1 MRSTKRIGDILIASG
16 KLTQEQLNDAVKLQQ
31 IKKKKLGELLI
42 EEKFVEEE
50 DIIDALRHQLGIQ
63 RVDFENTY
71 VDKDAVKSI
80 PYVLAKK
87 HVTVP
92 LFYDNSD
99 NMVVAINDPLDI
111 IALDNLKLVTKK
123 NIIPLIATKKEIIDL
138 IERFYNTDDA
148 ARAVEEFNKSQSLD
162 TIEQAAQEN
171 LEQINNAP
179 VVRLVNNIIETGVR
193 SSASDIH
200 IEPFEDRIRVRMR
213 VDGILLEMMKLDV
226 RTHNAIVSRIKILSD
241 LNIAERRLPQ
251 DGAIVMKIDNRDIDF
266 RVSILPTIY
275 GEKVV
280 IRILDQAQFQMR
292 MEDLGF
298 TEEEMVLIEDFI
310 SAPHGIILVTGP
322 TGSGKST
329 TLYTLLRSLNTMTD
343 NIITVEDPVE
353 YKLDGI
359 NQVQVNTK
367 AGLTFVAGLR
377 SILRQDP
384 DIIMIGEI
392 RDVETAEIAIRSSIT
407 GHLVFSTIHTNDAVS
422 TISRLLDMGM
432 APYLVS
438 SSIYGIVSQ
447 RLVRKLCP
455 RCKEKHEA
463 TVHEKELLGINP
475 EEELIIYEPKGCMA
489 CNNTGYKGRMGIHEV
504 LKVNRHMR
512 ELITAGATYD
522 QLADQAKADG
532 MIPLMQNAK
541 DLILQGITSI
551 EETLEITFFT
561 EE

>member
-1 MRSTKRIGDILIASG
+1 MRHAKRIGDLLVASG
-16 KLTQEQLNDAVKLQQ
+16 KITQEQLVEAIKLQQ
-31 IKKKKLGELLI
+31 VKKKKLGELLVSEGI
-42 EEKFVEEE
+42 VEEE
-50 DIIDALRHQLGIQ
+50 DIIDVLKFQLGIQ

-87 HVTVP
+87 HITVP

-99 NMVVAINDPLDI
+99 NLIVAINDPLDI

-123 NIIPLIATKKEIIDL
+123 NIIPFIATKKEIIDL

-148 ARAVEEFNKSQSLD
+148 ARAVEEFNKSQSMD
-162 TIEQAAQEN
+162 EIEQAAQEN
-171 LEQINNAP
+171 MDQINNAP

-193 SSASDIH
+193 SQASDIH
-200 IEPFEDRIRVRMR
+200 IEPYEDRIRVRMR
-213 VDGILLEMMKLDV
+213 VDGVLIEMMKLDI

-298 TEEEMVLIEDFI
+298 TDFEMKHIQDFLA
-310 SAPHGIILVTGP
+310 APHGIILATGP

-329 TLYTLLRSLNTMTD
+329 TLYTLLRNLNTASD

-422 TISRLLDMGM
+422 TISRLIDMGIP
-432 APYLVS
+432 PYLVS
-438 SSIYGIVSQ
+438 SSIYGIISQ
-447 RLVRKLCP
+447 RLIRKLCP
-455 RCKEKHEA
+455 RCKEKYEA
-463 TVHEKELLGINP
+463 SVPEKELLGINP
-475 EEELIIYEPKGCMA
+475 DEELTLYRAKGCIS

-504 LKVNRHMR
+504 LKINRHMR
-512 ELITAGATYD
+512 EKISAGATYD
-522 QLADQAKADG
+522 ELSDQAKVDG
-532 MIPLMQNAK
+532 MVPLMQNAK
-541 DLILQGITSI
+541 DLILQGITTI

-561 EE
+561 SE

>member
-1 MRSTKRIGDILIASG
+1 MRHAKRIGDLLVASG
-16 KLTQEQLNDAVKLQQ
+16 KITQEQLTEAIQLQQ
-31 IKKKKLGELLI
+31 VKKKKLGELLVTEGI
-42 EEKFVEEE
+42 VDEE
-50 DIIDALRHQLGIQ
+50 DIINVLKFQLGIQ

-87 HVTVP
+87 HITVP

-99 NMVVAINDPLDI
+99 NLIVAINDPLDI

-123 NIIPLIATKKEIIDL
+123 NIIPFIATKKEIIDL

-162 TIEQAAQEN
+162 EVEQTSQDN
-171 LEQINNAP
+171 MEQINNAP

-193 SSASDIH
+193 SQASDIH
-200 IEPFEDRIRVRMR
+200 IEPYEDRIRVRMR
-213 VDGILLEMMKLDV
+213 VDGVLIEMMKLDI

-251 DGAIVMKIDNRDIDF
+251 DGAIVLKIDNRDIDF

-298 TEEEMVLIEDFI
+298 TDFEMKHIQDFLA
-310 SAPHGIILVTGP
+310 APHGIILATGP

-329 TLYTLLRSLNTMTD
+329 TLYTLLRNLNTASD

-422 TISRLLDMGM
+422 TISRLIDMGIP
-432 APYLVS
+432 PYLVS
-438 SSIYGIVSQ
+438 SSIYGIISQ
-447 RLVRKLCP
+447 RLIRKLCP
-455 RCKEKHEA
+455 RCKEKYQA
-463 TVHEKELLGINP
+463 SVPEKELLGINP
-475 EEELIIYEPKGCMA
+475 DEELILYSAKGCIS

-504 LKVNRHMR
+504 LKINRHMR
-512 ELITAGATYD
+512 EKISAGATYD
-522 QLADQAKADG
+522 ELSDQAKLDG
-532 MIPLMQNAK
+532 MVPLMQNAK
-541 DLILQGITSI
+541 DLILEGITTI

-561 EE
+561 SE

>member
-1 MRSTKRIGDILIASG
+1 MRHAKRIGDLLVASG
-16 KLTQEQLNDAVKLQQ
+16 KITQEQLTEAIQLQQ
-31 IKKKKLGELLI
+31 VKKQKLGELLVTEGI
-42 EEKFVEEE
+42 VDEE
-50 DIIDALRHQLGIQ
+50 DIINVLKFQLGIQ

-87 HVTVP
+87 HITVP

-99 NMVVAINDPLDI
+99 NLIVAINDPLDI

-123 NIIPLIATKKEIIDL
+123 NIIPFIATKKEIIDL

-162 TIEQAAQEN
+162 EIEQTSQDN
-171 LEQINNAP
+171 MEQINNAP

-193 SSASDIH
+193 SQASDIH
-200 IEPFEDRIRVRMR
+200 IEPYEDRIRVRMR
-213 VDGILLEMMKLDV
+213 VDGVLIEMMKLDI

-251 DGAIVMKIDNRDIDF
+251 DGAIVLKIDNRDIDF

-298 TEEEMVLIEDFI
+298 TDFEMKHIQDFLA
-310 SAPHGIILVTGP
+310 APHGIILATGP

-329 TLYTLLRSLNTMTD
+329 TLYTLLRNLNTASD

-422 TISRLLDMGM
+422 TISRLIDMGIP
-432 APYLVS
+432 PYLVS
-438 SSIYGIVSQ
+438 SSIYGIISQ
-447 RLVRKLCP
+447 RLIRKLCP
-455 RCKEKHEA
+455 RCKEKYQA
-463 TVHEKELLGINP
+463 SVPEKELLGINP
-475 EEELIIYEPKGCMA
+475 DEELILHNAKGCIS

-504 LKVNRHMR
+504 LKINRHMR
-512 ELITAGATYD
+512 EKISAGATYD
-522 QLADQAKADG
+522 ELADQAKLDG
-532 MIPLMQNAK
+532 MVPLMQNAK
-541 DLILQGITSI
+541 DLILEGITTI

-561 EE
+561 SE

>member
-1 MRSTKRIGDILIASG
+1 MRHAKRIGDLLVASG
-16 KLTQEQLNDAVKLQQ
+16 KITQEQLAEAIQLQQ
-31 IKKKKLGELLI
+31 VKKQKLGELLVTEGI
-42 EEKFVEEE
+42 VDEE
-50 DIIDALRHQLGIQ
+50 DIINVLKFQLGIQ

-87 HVTVP
+87 HITVP

-99 NMVVAINDPLDI
+99 NLIVAINDPLDI

-123 NIIPLIATKKEIIDL
+123 NIIPFIATKKEIIDL

-162 TIEQAAQEN
+162 EVEQTSQDN
-171 LEQINNAP
+171 MEQINNAP

-193 SSASDIH
+193 SQASDIH
-200 IEPFEDRIRVRMR
+200 IEPYEDRIRVRMR
-213 VDGILLEMMKLDV
+213 VDGVLIEMMKLDI

-251 DGAIVMKIDNRDIDF
+251 DGAIVLKIDNRDIDF

-298 TEEEMVLIEDFI
+298 TDFEMKHIQDFLA
-310 SAPHGIILVTGP
+310 APHGIILATGP

-329 TLYTLLRSLNTMTD
+329 TLYTLLRNLNTASD

-422 TISRLLDMGM
+422 TISRLIDMGIP
-432 APYLVS
+432 PYLVS
-438 SSIYGIVSQ
+438 SSIYGIISQ
-447 RLVRKLCP
+447 RLIRKLCP
-455 RCKEKHEA
+455 RCKEKYQA
-463 TVHEKELLGINP
+463 SVPEKELLGINP
-475 EEELIIYEPKGCMA
+475 DEELILYSAKGCIS

-504 LKVNRHMR
+504 LKINRHMR
-512 ELITAGATYD
+512 EKISAGATYD
-522 QLADQAKADG
+522 ELADQAKLDG
-532 MIPLMQNAK
+532 MVPLMQNAK
-541 DLILQGITSI
+541 DLILEGITTI

-561 EE
+561 SE

>member
-1 MRSTKRIGDILIASG
+1 MD
-16 KLTQEQLNDAVKLQQ
+16 
-31 IKKKKLGELLI
+31 
-42 EEKFVEEE
+42 
-50 DIIDALRHQLGIQ
+50 
-63 RVDFENTY
+63 
-71 VDKDAVKSI
+71 
-80 PYVLAKK
+80 
-87 HVTVP
+87 
-92 LFYDNSD
+92 
-99 NMVVAINDPLDI
+99 
-111 IALDNLKLVTKK
+111 
-123 NIIPLIATKKEIIDL
+123 
-138 IERFYNTDDA
+138 
-148 ARAVEEFNKSQSLD
+148 
-162 TIEQAAQEN
+162 
-171 LEQINNAP
+171 QINNAP

-193 SSASDIH
+193 SQASDIH
-200 IEPFEDRIRVRMR
+200 IEPYEDRIRVRMR
-213 VDGILLEMMKLDV
+213 VDGVLIEMMKLDI

-298 TEEEMVLIEDFI
+298 TDFEMKHIQDFLA
-310 SAPHGIILVTGP
+310 APHGIILATGP

-329 TLYTLLRSLNTMTD
+329 TLYTLLRNLNTASD

-422 TISRLLDMGM
+422 TISRLIDMGIP
-432 APYLVS
+432 PYLVS
-438 SSIYGIVSQ
+438 SSIYGIISQ
-447 RLVRKLCP
+447 RLIRKLCP
-455 RCKEKHEA
+455 RCKEKYEA
-463 TVHEKELLGINP
+463 SVPEKELLGINP
-475 EEELIIYEPKGCMA
+475 DEELTLYRAKGCIS

-504 LKVNRHMR
+504 LKINRHMR
-512 ELITAGATYD
+512 EKISAGATYD
-522 QLADQAKADG
+522 ELSDQAKVDG
-532 MIPLMQNAK
+532 MVPLMQNAK
-541 DLILQGITSI
+541 DLILQGITTI

-561 EE
+561 SE

>member
-1 MRSTKRIGDILIASG
+1 MRSVKRIGDILVSSG
-16 KLTQEQLNDAVKLQQ
+16 KLTPEQLADAVQIQQ
-31 IKKKKLGELLI
+31 VKKTKLGELL
-42 EEKFVEEE
+42 VEEGFVDE
-50 DIIDALRHQLGIQ
+50 DDIIDALKLQLGIS
-63 RVDFENTY
+63 RVDFENTF

-92 LFYDNSD
+92 LFYDTTGNL
-99 NMVVAINDPLDI
+99 VVAINDPLDI
-111 IALDNLKLVTKK
+111 IALDNLRLVTKK

-148 ARAVEEFNKSQSLD
+148 ARAVEEFNRSQSIEDLD
-162 TIEQAAQEN
+162 QVNQDN
-171 LEQINNAP
+171 MEQINNAP

-193 SSASDIH
+193 SKASDIH
-200 IEPFEDRIRVRMR
+200 IEPFNDRIRVRMR
-213 VDGILLEMMKLDV
+213 VDGVLLEMMKLDI
-226 RTHNAIVSRIKILSD
+226 RTHNAIVSRIKIISD
-241 LNIAERRLPQ
+241 LNIAERRIPQ
-251 DGAIVMKIDNRDIDF
+251 DGAIVMRIDNRDIDF

-292 MEDLGF
+292 MSDLGF
-298 TEEEMVLIEDFI
+298 TDFEMPLIEDFI
-310 SAPHGIILVTGP
+310 SAPYGIILVTGP

-329 TLYTLLRSLNTMTD
+329 TLYTLIRNLNTMTE

-367 AGLTFVAGLR
+367 AGLTFVSGLR

-407 GHLVFSTIHTNDAVS
+407 GHLVFSTIHTNDAAS
-422 TISRLLDMGM
+422 TINRLVDMGIP
-432 APYLVS
+432 PYLVS
-438 SSIYGIVSQ
+438 SSLYGIISQ
-447 RLVRKLCP
+447 RLIRKLCTK
-455 RCKEKHEA
+455 CKEEYHPND
-463 TVHEKELLGINP
+463 HEKKMLGISP
-475 EEELIIYEPKGCMA
+475 EENIILFKPKGCIA

-504 LKVNRHMR
+504 LKINRNMR
-512 ELITAGATYD
+512 EKITAGASYD
-522 QLADQAKADG
+522 QLMDQAKKDG
-532 MIPLMQNAK
+532 MVSLMENAR

-561 EE
+561 SE

>member
-1 MRSTKRIGDILIASG
+1 M
-16 KLTQEQLNDAVKLQQ
+16 TQEQLNDAVKLQQ